1 MLQEDKSE
9 EVPVAV
15 TCTVEEK
22 EKKSTALT
30 VEERVEELKEAKQQM
45 LQDLQLEIEE
55 DRAIRDK
62 LYQLEC
68 TAELVREWYVLW
80 EDREEL
86 LQKQESLLRKENRKR
101 RAVDQWRLR
110 VMQASHTVD
119 ENAELEMKRVAVLH
133 ADLQVQRQPYPTCG
147 VSDAEWTA
155 LVRLEKCKLTR
166 LQGWIDSHPARFE
179 ALEMERA
186 QLEKELQMLCKV
198 QA

>member
-1 MLQEDKSE
+1 MC
-9 EVPVAV
+9 A
-15 TCTVEEK
+15 VEEK
-22 EKKSTALT
+22 ENKSTELT
-30 VEERVEELKEAKQQM
+30 VEERVEQLKETKRQ
-45 LQDLQLEIEE
+45 LLEDLQHEIEE
-55 DRAIRDK
+55 ERATRDK
-62 LYQLEC
+62 LHQLEC

-80 EDREEL
+80 EDREGL
-86 LQKQESLLRKENRKR
+86 LAEQESLLHKENRKR

-119 ENAELEMKRVAVLH
+119 EIAELEMKRVAVLH
-133 ADLQVQRQPYPTCG
+133 ADLQDERQPYPTCG

-155 LVRLEKCKLTR
+155 LVRLEKCKLMR
-166 LQGWIDSHPARFE
+166 LHGWIDSHPARFE